1 MDYTVLENST
11 LFREVPA
18 KDLRTYLEQTP
29 HHIQCYDKEETI
41 FHLIHVMAHV
51 TQMCIRAKRKAPALK
66 QAPVN
71 RQKCNEPKYFG
82 VLYVLELF

>member
-1 MDYTVLENST
+1 M
-11 LFREVPA
+11 R
-18 KDLRTYLEQTP
+18 
-29 HHIQCYDKEETI
+29 H
-41 FHLIHVMAHV
+41 IHVMAHV

-71 RQKCNEPKYFG
+71 RQKCNEPKCFG